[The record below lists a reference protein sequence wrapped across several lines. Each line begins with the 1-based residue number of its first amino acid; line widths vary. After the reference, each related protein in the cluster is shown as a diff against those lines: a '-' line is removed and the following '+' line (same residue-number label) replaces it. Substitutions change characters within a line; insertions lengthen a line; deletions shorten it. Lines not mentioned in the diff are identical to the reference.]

1 MSTESNTVSK
11 DKVVSI
17 DYTLTNGAGD
27 VIDSSKGRDP
37 LTYLHG
43 HGGLIPGME
52 RGLEGKSAGESFRLT
67 LPPEEGYGQK
77 DPNMIQPVPRANF
90 AGVPNVEKGMQFQAR
105 SPDGSGARVVTVVDV
120 SPDTVTVD
128 ANHPLAGET
137 LHFEVSVKDVRAA
150 SPEELQHGHAHG
162 PGGHHH

>member
-1 MSTESNTVSK
+1 MPAITK

-17 DYTLTNGAGD
+17 DYTLTNDAGE
-27 VIDSSKGRDP
+27 VIDSSKGREP

-52 RGLEGKSAGESFRLT
+52 KGLEGRSAGESFKLT
-67 LPPEEGYGQK
+67 LPPEEAYGKK
-77 DPNMIQPVPRANF
+77 DPNMVQPVPRTNF
-90 AGVPNVEKGMQFQAR
+90 AGVPNIEKGMQFQAR
-105 SPDGSGARVVTVVDV
+105 SPDGRGARVVTVVDV
-120 SPDTVTVD
+120 SADTVTVD

-137 LHFEVSVKDVRAA
+137 LHFDVSVKDVRDA
-150 SPEELQHGHAHG
+150 SPEELAHGHAHG